1 MAIFSVSTHHAYLNN
16 TIVLKA
22 EGNIIVIDTMTQQEY
37 EFDSEMEIHLSA
49 GRHVLKADKH
59 EEVVIIE
66 DAIKLGGSEIKK
78 AFVFDNS
85 PFIFVTMRDRL
96 YMANV
101 KTQMESIE
109 YGITPDDITN
119 LSPLAY
125 DESNS
130 FFLFKT
136 QEDFAIYDALKGCI
150 IFKYTGHIYAN
161 RRLVIFKKDK
171 EIKVYDYHSCITIAS
186 FDGQYSF
193 GSKFY
198 YVKDK
203 QLYGL
208 NLNTA
213 YINMIP
219 YVGNV
224 DNDDILYKNSLLK
237 LELDLPKCKNY
248 LYIPLG
254 NGEREDS
261 MSKTKLTSTYY
272 IEKWCQEYS
281 LHFIRVKEEVDKFRV
296 ENNENSSSFPN
307 VYSVCFGVKII
318 EISQYYKG
326 NNEYGIKLYGEI
338 ISYPAINPAIPFV
351 VEGSVGG
358 VINLDKYIIKEYEK
372 DVRKN
377 ALKEKSFTDSLNN
390 DERVVGKSESGELLI
405 TQEGKKIFLRNSKE
419 DEKLRILE
427 NVYDTSNYVNAYFT
441 SDGRNLLL
449 KINDREASLF
459 GFDSLKSIP
468 FEIDG
473 FTLAKNEGC
482 NGYQP
487 ELISIDFSK
496 VEILDPLLDCRRPVW
511 RDPITLNRIHEDK
524 LYSYEFRSPDGKYT
538 ASTRIETVFYNR
550 LKKAEVTF
558 KDVSELRS
566 IYDWDSNSDSQET
579 DKKKKEGIVNLR
591 KELSERSDRQDL
603 FGKLIDYIK
612 SSCDNNIDED
622 AIIENY
628 IMLAGDFVSLFIDRL
643 GYVNYWKTGEEAEK
657 KRVLIGRSV
666 YFLNYVSFSYDSRY
680 LSFAA
685 KMNTD
690 LFRRSQKGVCE
701 IFNLETEEIVNR
713 IENSERDKLRAVWMS
728 MFSKS
733 GDVAFYDSS
742 PNAYLAYASSDYK
755 SVKEAEN
762 KSLLCFSPSGKYIAF
777 SNQGYITYASCPDGN
792 WGHQPSGNVFIH
804 AVEDFSKCIEQYND
818 LGSGV
823 SGVAN
828 RALSVAS
835 AAFSQD
841 ETRFLVVG
849 NDGVVVIRNL
859 KLNKHDEEVAKSNND
874 DYNDRISKL
883 YDAFNEI
890 CEGKMCED
898 ESHFEEFTGSYAQ
911 DVMGYSDE
919 IINDAFDGDSE
930 AYWNID

>member
-281 LHFIRVKEEVDKFRV
+281 PHFIRVKEEVDKFRV

-511 RDPITLNRIHEDK
+511 RDPITLNRIH
-524 LYSYEFRSPDGKYT
+524 
-538 ASTRIETVFYNR
+538 
-550 LKKAEVTF
+550 
-558 KDVSELRS
+558 
-566 IYDWDSNSDSQET
+566 
-579 DKKKKEGIVNLR
+579 
-591 KELSERSDRQDL
+591 
-603 FGKLIDYIK
+603 
-612 SSCDNNIDED
+612 
-622 AIIENY
+622 
-628 IMLAGDFVSLFIDRL
+628 
-643 GYVNYWKTGEEAEK
+643 
-657 KRVLIGRSV
+657 
-666 YFLNYVSFSYDSRY
+666 
-680 LSFAA
+680 
-685 KMNTD
+685 
-690 LFRRSQKGVCE
+690 
-701 IFNLETEEIVNR
+701 
-713 IENSERDKLRAVWMS
+713 
-728 MFSKS
+728 
-733 GDVAFYDSS
+733 
-742 PNAYLAYASSDYK
+742 
-755 SVKEAEN
+755 
-762 KSLLCFSPSGKYIAF
+762 
-777 SNQGYITYASCPDGN
+777 
-792 WGHQPSGNVFIH
+792 
-804 AVEDFSKCIEQYND
+804 
-818 LGSGV
+818 
-823 SGVAN
+823 
-828 RALSVAS
+828 
-835 AAFSQD
+835 
-841 ETRFLVVG
+841 
-849 NDGVVVIRNL
+849 
-859 KLNKHDEEVAKSNND
+859 
-874 DYNDRISKL
+874 
-883 YDAFNEI
+883 
-890 CEGKMCED
+890 
-898 ESHFEEFTGSYAQ
+898 
-911 DVMGYSDE
+911 
-919 IINDAFDGDSE
+919 
-930 AYWNID
+930 